1 MRTSRSEPLLKKKTF
16 VRGICERRL
25 GEIRMV
31 RGSDGFVVFDVTL
44 SVVGVCERRLGEI
57 RVVRGSGGFV
67 VFAVTLSVV
76 GCCYVGYCVNC

>member
-1 MRTSRSEPLLKKKTF
+1 
-16 VRGICERRL
+16 
-25 GEIRMV
+25 MV
-31 RGSDGFVVFDVTL
+31 RVSDVFVVFDVTL

-67 VFAVTLSVV
+67 VFAVTLCVV